1 MGTFIGWC
9 IKLSVQTFQPLN
21 VIYRRVNIVYYYWGY
36 TSIYMLLSYPFTFLT
51 MHILKYETLF
61 SDLDNLCASSFFD
74 VRLLILSGV
83 ATLQFKRFSSVCF
96 LNYLIPLIF
105 STLISNSKIA
115 PYPLCASSFESQNII
130 FKSTIKTSFYH
141 PRHKF

>member
-1 MGTFIGWC
+1 MCIIIGDIHQFIC
-9 IKLSVQTFQPLN
+9 YCLTPLHS
-21 VIYRRVNIVYYYWGY
+21 WQC
-36 TSIYMLLSYPFTFLT
+36 
-51 MHILKYETLF
+51 ILKYETLF
-61 SDLDNLCASSFFD
+61 SDLDNLCASSFFN
-74 VRLLILSGV
+74 VRLLILSDV

-130 FKSTIKTSFYH
+130 FISTIRTSLYPTSPSFPYVISY
-141 PRHKF
+141 